1 MLLAGALVCHTF
13 VMKMHKSA
21 CIIQVHLDIKES
33 TRLNEPAKCK
43 QSEQKTKRT
52 DSNGNL
58 FLQNLKTKRT
68 KLQISNERKKKGR
81 DKTEIKKR
89 RKTQIHNTTKQ
100 NKFYKKKT
108 INWWLVNRTRAST
121 NSKQHAYP
129 AALAFITLC
138 EVWSLCWPIAA
149 IAAIAA
155 NRYTVAQH
163 RAPQCAPHHT
173 ALILIFGLRV
183 KTACIFLFGA
193 RVSVRTL
200 ETEREKSHE
209 KIGKSTKKLV
219 TTSSYAWYKSQS
231 RFFVCLFRCVELPA
245 NESEPTISRSFA
257 IYAVSGKRPIS
268 INCRSPHIF
277 FFHFTKEKIEPTTA

>member
-1 MLLAGALVCHTF
+1 M
-13 VMKMHKSA
+13 
-21 CIIQVHLDIKES
+21 
-33 TRLNEPAKCK
+33 
-43 QSEQKTKRT
+43 
-52 DSNGNL
+52 
-58 FLQNLKTKRT
+58 
-68 KLQISNERKKKGR
+68 
-81 DKTEIKKR
+81 
-89 RKTQIHNTTKQ
+89 
-100 NKFYKKKT
+100 
-108 INWWLVNRTRAST
+108 
-121 NSKQHAYP
+121 QHAYP

-138 EVWSLCWPIAA
+138 EVWSLCWP

-183 KTACIFLFGA
+183 KTACIFLCGA

-257 IYAVSGKRPIS
+257 IYAVSGKRTTS
-268 INCRSPHIF
+268 INCRSAHIF
-277 FFHFTKEKIEPTTA
+277 FLPFYERENRTDDRLALSTLSVANDTFIIFNCIYHRHWCIDAYGECRLQFRFKNVFNYSNRRHRSFY